1 VRKCQDRE
9 TEDWYAIKS
18 IRKKKVGK
26 VDVLKREIDLLTE
39 VDHPNI
45 IKLREVFEDE
55 KYLHLVTELCTGGEL
70 FDRIIAK
77 TQSAEGHYS
86 EHDAAEIVKSI
97 LEAIQYCHDVKHI
110 CHRDLKPEN
119 FLFAS
124 TDEHA
129 PIKIIDFGLSRHE
142 TFGSDNTAQKMKT
155 KVGTPYY
162 VAPEVL
168 KKEYDKSCDMWSIGV
183 ISYILLCGYPP
194 FYGDNDT
201 QIFESVKSAK
211 FDFPSPEWDAISS
224 KVSERNTASE
234 PWMKTRIRDTT
245 KLKLTHLLQAK
256 NFINCLLKKDPNA
269 RLTAS
274 QSLENEWFTDLG
286 VVDKKTLPKLNI
298 SNDKNSSFK
307 TFMHMNKLQKAAL
320 AHIATH
326 LTHAEVGTLEEIFRA
341 IDTDG
346 DGTLTISELTNALKN
361 GNFSM
366 DVCAEIS
373 DMLEAMKINGEESL
387 NWKDFAAA
395 TMDKSLA
402 LREDKIRSAFN
413 YFDKGKRGSIT
424 VKDLSAVFGN
434 SGQAQEIMKDVDI
447 DGDGTISYE
456 EFHILMKEDSG
467 ITGK

>member
-1 VRKCQDRE
+1 MAGRGTD
-9 TEDWYAIKS
+9 
-18 IRKKKVGK
+18 
-26 VDVLKREIDLLTE
+26 
-39 VDHPNI
+39 I
-45 IKLREVFEDE
+45 IMGGCPSTMSKLFAR
-55 KYLHLVTELCTGGEL
+55 GEL
-70 FDRIIAK
+70 VKGGGALNK
-77 TQSAEGHYS
+77 TEG
-86 EHDAAEIVKSI
+86 
-97 LEAIQYCHDVKHI
+97 
-110 CHRDLKPEN
+110 
-119 FLFAS
+119 
-124 TDEHA
+124 
-129 PIKIIDFGLSRHE
+129 
-142 TFGSDNTAQKMKT
+142 
-155 KVGTPYY
+155 
-162 VAPEVL
+162 
-168 KKEYDKSCDMWSIGV
+168 
-183 ISYILLCGYPP
+183 
-194 FYGDNDT
+194 
-201 QIFESVKSAK
+201 
-211 FDFPSPEWDAISS
+211 
-224 KVSERNTASE
+224 ERG
-234 PWMKTRIRDTT
+234 KTRIRDTT